1 MARIFLCAPAL
12 AQYVLTG
19 KWDPA
24 MPACFR
30 LTPERLARLRV
41 KVGLGVGGE
50 GGGEG
55 KNGTAEEGYAATGEG
70 YAKLIG

>member
-12 AQYVLTG
+12 AQYMLT
-19 KWDPA
+19 KTWDPA

-30 LTPERLARLRV
+30 VTPERIARLRA
-41 KVGLGVGGE
+41 KVGLGSSQGS
-50 GGGEG
+50 
-55 KNGTAEEGYAATGEG
+55 EEGYAATGEG